1 MEKNLSMREIF
12 VPGTENSKRRKEKK
26 MTEALTVKKLY
37 TLDQTI
43 AKDIFEG
50 VTYPWE
56 VLPKISSFILELG
69 KTLSED
75 EYEKRGENVWIAK
88 SAKVAPTAFING
100 PAIIGKD
107 AEVRHCAFIRGNAIV
122 GEGAVVGNSTELK
135 NVILFNKVQ
144 VPHYNYVGDSVLGYK
159 SHMGAGSITS
169 NVKSDKKLV
178 VVKADGEKI
187 ETGMKKFGA
196 MLGDEVEVGCGSVL
210 NPGTVVGS
218 HSNIYPLS
226 SVRGFVPAYS
236 IYKKQ
241 GEVAEKQGE

>member
-1 MEKNLSMREIF
+1 M
-12 VPGTENSKRRKEKK
+12 
-26 MTEALTVKKLY
+26 EALTVKELY

-43 AKDIFEG
+43 AKDIFDG

-56 VLPKISSFILELG
+56 VLPKISAFIVELG
-69 KTLSED
+69 NTLSSD

-88 SAKVAPTAFING
+88 SAKVAPTAYING

-144 VPHYNYVGDSVLGYK
+144 VPHYNYVGDSILGYK

-178 VVKADGEKI
+178 VVKTPEGNI

-210 NPGTVVGS
+210 NPGTVVEATAISIPSPLCAASCRETAFTKSREKSWRRGKTDE
-218 HSNIYPLS
+218 NDRIYRS
-226 SVRGFVPAYS
+226 RTH
-236 IYKKQ
+236 
-241 GEVAEKQGE
+241 GEIHGPQSYESGI